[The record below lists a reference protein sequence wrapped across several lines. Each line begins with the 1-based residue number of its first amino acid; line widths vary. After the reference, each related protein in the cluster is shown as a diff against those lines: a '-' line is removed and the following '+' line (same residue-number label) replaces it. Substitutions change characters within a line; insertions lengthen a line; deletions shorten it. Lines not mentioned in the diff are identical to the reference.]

1 MSTFPKVVVAGHL
14 CLDIIPD
21 LSSLKT
27 GTEDERF
34 IIPGR
39 LLRIGAAAVALGGAV
54 PNTGIALARL
64 GMETALMGKVGDD
77 MLGKTIRGVFESLG
91 MMNLDFVSGMIQAPG
106 ESSSYTLVISP
117 PQTDRCFLHCS
128 GANDTFSPDDLDP
141 ERFEGVRLLHFGYP
155 TLMRGIYSAPEA
167 FAEKLARIREKG
179 TLISLDVTMPDPQ
192 GPEGSVDWK
201 NWFSKVLPFVDIYLP
216 SIEET
221 LFMLDRPLFEE
232 VSRRVQRAV
241 LSSGAALNPAILLK
255 FEEINE
261 LAERLLDFGVEAA
274 GVKLGDQGIYL
285 RTAREPRRIT
295 SEMSPNIASQW
306 EDRKILAPC
315 FEVPVVGTT
324 GSGDCTIAGFLTGLL
339 HAWPP
344 KQTLRFAA
352 AVGACNVQK
361 ADATSGIPAMDEVLN
376 RMKKWDLKE
385 NLLHPEENGAE
396 LAG

>member
-1 MSTFPKVVVAGHL
+1 
-14 CLDIIPD
+14 
-21 LSSLKT
+21 
-27 GTEDERF
+27 
-34 IIPGR
+34 
-39 LLRIGAAAVALGGAV
+39 
-54 PNTGIALARL
+54 
-64 GMETALMGKVGDD
+64 
-77 MLGKTIRGVFESLG
+77 
-91 MMNLDFVSGMIQAPG
+91 
-106 ESSSYTLVISP
+106 
-117 PQTDRCFLHCS
+117 
-128 GANDTFSPDDLDP
+128 
-141 ERFEGVRLLHFGYP
+141 
-155 TLMRGIYSAPEA
+155 
-167 FAEKLARIREKG
+167 
-179 TLISLDVTMPDPQ
+179 
-192 GPEGSVDWK
+192 
-201 NWFSKVLPFVDIYLP
+201 
-216 SIEET
+216 
-221 LFMLDRPLFEE
+221 MLDRPLFEE

-385 NLLHPEENGAE
+385 NLLHPEDIGAE